1 MEAPIN
7 KYEAELIALYTKAET
22 DIIAEIARK
31 DRQGYVTYAE
41 KAALSRIRKILQ
53 DITLEAVALAPKLT
67 ETAFLYGAGLSVGR
81 KKAAQIISDSS
92 NRKIV
97 DLLTKN
103 LTGEF
108 TDAARHVGRTIDD
121 AWRSAT
127 LEATAAKEAGGYGAG
142 MTYKL
147 FQEKVL
153 NDGLMAF
160 ETSSGADWSLR
171 TYANMAVRAVTR
183 EATNSGTLFADS
195 DHDLYQISSH
205 ASSCPICAP
214 LEGRIYS
221 RSGLSS
227 DFPSLTKAFFSRK
240 DKDGPDNLDN
250 SYLDIHPNCRHVLIK
265 WVQEAHTAEEIEEAK
280 KFSNRDWKDD
290 PRSKASVEAY
300 RKSQR
305 VRRQLHD
312 DYDQFQRY
320 QLRLDLARDDFPKS
334 FQTFQRVK
342 QKDPERFAKWQK
354 IYREIGQE
362 IKTAQG

>member
-1 MEAPIN
+1 MEAPLN
-7 KYEAELIALYTKAET
+7 EFEKLMIAIYLQAET
-22 DIIAEIARK
+22 NIIAIIARK
-31 DRQGYVTYAE
+31 EKQDYVTYAE
-41 KAALSRIRKILQ
+41 KAALSRIHKILKE
-53 DITLEAVALAPKLT
+53 ITLEAVALAPKLT
-67 ETAFLYGAGLSVGR
+67 ETAFLHGAGLSVGR
-81 KKAAQIISDSS
+81 KKAAHIISEGS

-97 DLLTKN
+97 ELLTKN
-103 LTGEF
+103 LTGEL
-108 TDAARHVGRTIDD
+108 TDAARHVGRTIND

-127 LEATAAKEAGGYGAG
+127 LEAAAAKEAGGYGAG

-153 NDGLMAF
+153 NEGLMAF
-160 ETSSGADWSLR
+160 QTSNGADWSLR

-183 EATNSGTLFADS
+183 EATNSGTLFADP

-221 RSGLSS
+221 RSGLSAE
-227 DFPSLTKAFFSRK
+227 FPSLTKAFFSRK
-240 DKDGPDNLDN
+240 DKNGPDNLDN
-250 SYLDIHPNCRHVLIK
+250 SYLNIHPNCRHVLIK
-265 WVQEAHTAEEIEEAK
+265 WVEEAHTAEEIEEAK
-280 KFSNRDWKDD
+280 TFSNRDWKDD
-290 PRSKASVEAY
+290 PRSRASIEAY

-312 DYDQFQRY
+312 DYEQYQRY
-320 QLRLDLARDDFPKS
+320 QLRLDLVRDDFPKT

-342 QKDPERFAKWQK
+342 QNNPERYAKWRK

-362 IKTAQG
+362 IKRG